1 MATIRRSSAAMHGGQ
16 LHPKPRAAS
25 RNHGYHNGGGFDGVG
40 HGRGLDGW
48 SAHVRYFLARY
59 PPETRDVVAQ
69 RLASYGI
76 RSLLSSHRQENL
88 SLEAL
93 LAATDAA
100 DREVLSSMR
109 EHARG
114 RQKQRGAAALSRSR
128 MSSAQRQQRQ
138 HSRDNGGNGAAPTE
152 VLRERVLA
160 DKNID
165 ASPPAAAGAVTV
177 FRKRHVVAARPD
189 VLTRYPFVDDL
200 AATQGGGVGAVM
212 HQATPTTP
220 IQYLAKREIR
230 RLAHEAF
237 RELKASALGIRLSDL
252 PCALQFLFFGD
263 SASLLT
269 SKGGGSRGGDSG
281 GGAGGANR
289 SAKDVH
295 LVMALARECLPPT
308 LAHAAR
314 DTSTLSTASTQGGS
328 EAGWMRD
335 GQNMFVSE
343 RRWIKVVAH
352 VIRRLWDMDGR
363 PEDVAA
369 AGGAA
374 GTAAQRRRRTI
385 STAAAGPSRKPAAVP
400 ATAAPFGMEFQQPVW
415 KRGGGGRYLRVT
427 RADSFVGGLEEDS
440 RSDTTRWGGFSE
452 TSRISAS
459 DGDGGPYPGEGVGG
473 DDDEALRAWEEA
485 EDWVGAGRS
494 IARAP
499 GEEQEDYAQEEAG
512 DLFAAARGLGAVH
525 GSSRRRTQS
534 AGAGGAGR
542 ARHVGVGGAGSG
554 ADWKEGTRPAGMWE
568 VSPPAHVVASSRTGR
583 GRRGQGARRESGP
596 AYLRGVQSR
605 IRPQLDAHK
614 DRLRKIAGARRSAV
628 RDTVARRR
636 LDRLDRGGNP
646 GDVTQGFP
654 ADGRSGVSG
663 DRDKDR
669 DRGGYSLATEWDS
682 NARGHTP
689 GEHALDIAGAFLES
703 SLMTRLA
710 GGDWFDG
717 EDSEQISAGS
727 SAAWEPEGAV
737 RVPLGGGLRQTNH
750 PGGALRGRYDSGGG
764 GGSRSRN
771 GLSRRDD
778 GQRAGRREAHTG
790 WLGDFGPAHTHTVR
804 EVAGDVEE
812 EEEEGRGEEEESGDG
827 RAWGT
832 ASRRDGGVSP
842 PRDRGGS
849 DGSTTSR
856 QVSEGPAEEKG
867 GGGKG
872 GRADGGVGGGGGR
885 GEGSASEGA
894 REGGGVDEST
904 GAARGSDGGGDTQEG
919 SGSNGRGN
927 TSTNENDDADIGLG
941 QAEMGDFNVVAP
953 LDGGLDA
960 YLQLVSDGRAVAG
973 GGAAGGGGGD
983 EEGGRE
989 GPALGG
995 GSPGGYTGATS
1006 GSWWEEDRSAL
1017 EGGDVV
1023 PSPT

>member
-1 MATIRRSSAAMHGGQ
+1 MRGGQ

-25 RNHGYHNGGGFDGVG
+25 RNHGYLNGGGFDGIG

-59 PPETRDVVAQ
+59 PPETRDLVAQ

-88 SLEAL
+88 SLDAL

-114 RQKQRGAAALSRSR
+114 RHKQRGAAAPLCRSR
-128 MSSAQRQQRQ
+128 TSSPQRQQRQ
-138 HSRDNGGNGAAPTE
+138 HPRANGGNAAAPTE

-165 ASPPAAAGAVTV
+165 AGPPGAAGAVTV

-269 SKGGGSRGGDSG
+269 SKGGGGGGGGDGG
-281 GGAGGANR
+281 GGARGAKR

-314 DTSTLSTASTQGGS
+314 DTSTLSTASTQGGA
-328 EAGWMRD
+328 EAGGWMRD

-374 GTAAQRRRRTI
+374 GAAAQRRRRTI
-385 STAAAGPSRKPAAVP
+385 STAAAGPSRKPATVA

-415 KRGGGGRYLRVT
+415 KPVGGRRGSVAAAAATAGGSGGGGGRFLRGGEAENVT
-427 RADSFVGGLEEDS
+427 SAESFLGGLEADS
-440 RSDTTRWGGFSE
+440 RSDTTGWGGFSAA
-452 TSRISAS
+452 SRISAS
-459 DGDGGPYPGEGVGG
+459 DGDGGPYPGEGGG
-473 DDDEALRAWEEA
+473 GGGDDDDEALRAWEEA

-499 GEEQEDYAQEEAG
+499 GEEQEEHARGEAG
-512 DLFAAARGLGAVH
+512 GLFAAPRGLGAVH
-525 GSSRRRTQS
+525 GSRRRRKQS
-534 AGAGGAGR
+534 GGAGD
-542 ARHVGVGGAGSG
+542 AG
-554 ADWKEGTRPAGMWE
+554 R
-568 VSPPAHVVASSRTGR
+568 
-583 GRRGQGARRESGP
+583 
-596 AYLRGVQSR
+596 
-605 IRPQLDAHK
+605 
-614 DRLRKIAGARRSAV
+614 IAGARRSAV

-636 LDRLDRGGNP
+636 LDRLDRGSSL
-646 GDVTQGFP
+646 GDATQGFP

-663 DRDKDR
+663 DGDR
-669 DRGGYSLATEWDS
+669 DRGGSSLAAEWDS

-717 EDSEQISAGS
+717 EDGDQISAGS

-737 RVPLGGGLRQTNH
+737 RGPLGGGPRQTH
-750 PGGALRGRYDSGGG
+750 RPGGALRGRYDSGGG

-771 GLSRRDD
+771 GLSRRDG

-790 WLGDFGPAHTHTVR
+790 WLGDFGPVHTHTVR

-812 EEEEGRGEEEESGDG
+812 EEEEGRGEEEEESGDG

-842 PRDRGGS
+842 PRDHGGS
-849 DGSTTSR
+849 DGGTTSR
-856 QVSEGPAEEKG
+856 QGSGGHAEEKG
-867 GGGKG
+867 
-872 GRADGGVGGGGGR
+872 RGGVGEGGSGDV
-885 GEGSASEGA
+885 SASEDV
-894 REGGGVDEST
+894 REGRGVDEST
-904 GAARGSDGGGDTQEG
+904 GAARGSDGGGATREG
-919 SGSNGRGN
+919 SDPGGGGS
-927 TSTNENDDADIGLG
+927 TSPNDNDDGDVGLG
-941 QAEMGDFNVVAP
+941 QGETGDFNVVAP

-960 YLQLVSDGRAVAG
+960 YLQLASDGGAVVG

-989 GPALGG
+989 GPGLGG

-1017 EGGDVV
+1017 EGGDVI
-1023 PSPT
+1023 PGPT